1 MKLIRPMV
9 HATPLWAVG
18 QALTASTTDRVSKP
32 SQPGR

>member
-9 HATPLWAVG
+9 HATPLCAVG
-18 QALTASTTDRVSKP
+18 QALSASTTDRVGNP